1 MEGVLVANRAE
12 MIRQEMEM
20 IGDITLGPLQEAS
33 RTIMSYVPQILGALA
48 LLLIGWLVALLL
60 RKVTGKALR
69 AAGVDVIVQHTGILT
84 TLERGGIRMRPSEL
98 LGWGIYWLIL
108 FSTLVATFNALGLE
122 VASMLLHAIV
132 LYIPRLLV
140 ALLLLGLGFF
150 ASRYIDTMVTA
161 GATALDLPFP
171 NVWGRAAQS
180 LILFMAGIMVL
191 SELGIATRVV
201 TLSFM
206 VLLAMGGLT
215 AVLAFG
221 LGGKEVA
228 GQLTAGQCLR
238 KLLAAGDVVQYGGYE
253 GMVRE
258 IGYTHVSLVTEQGIV
273 TIPNATFL
281 NVTIIKRSP
290 QPMGQVSANS
300 LKAQHAVSS

>member
-1 MEGVLVANRAE
+1 MANKAE
-12 MIRQEMEM
+12 IIRQEMEM
-20 IGDITLGPLQEAS
+20 IGDITLGPLQTAS

-48 LLLIGWLVALLL
+48 LLLIGWIVALLL

-69 AAGVDVIVQHTGILT
+69 AAGVDVIAQRAGIT
-84 TLERGGIRMRPSEL
+84 TILERGGIRKRPSEL

-122 VASMLLHAIV
+122 IASMLLHAIV

-171 NVWGRAAQS
+171 DIWGRAAQS

-201 TLSFM
+201 TLSFI
-206 VLLAMGGLT
+206 VLLAVGGLS
-215 AVLAFG
+215 AVMAFG
-221 LGGKEVA
+221 LGTKEVA
-228 GQLTAGQCLR
+228 GQLAAGQCLR
-238 KLLAAGDVVQYGGYE
+238 KLLQPGDVVQYGGYE
-253 GMVRE
+253 GTVRE
-258 IGYTHVSLVTEQGIV
+258 VGYTHVSLAIEQGIV
-273 TIPNATFL
+273 TIPNAIFL
-281 NVTIIKRSP
+281 NTTIIKRSP
-290 QPMGQVSANS
+290 RPGGQASANAS
-300 LKAQHAVSS
+300 KAQQTVPS